1 MIKMN
6 RKMLIMNKK
15 DFEMVVEEI
24 SKDNNETI
32 EINEKALRTILSK
45 EDITTKIGE
54 GVIKE
59 GIIEISNCPKKGF
72 YTCYNT
78 EGFIDEYS
86 KKVNNMIESVLSV
99 ELEHIN
105 RNVGKTIGRRPIESL
120 PIFGKFFK

>member
-1 MIKMN
+1 MFKS
-6 RKMLIMNKK
+6 KKLLIINKK
-15 DFEMVVEEI
+15 DYDIVVEEI
-24 SKDNNETI
+24 TKDNNETV
-32 EINEKALRTILSK
+32 EINEKALRTILAK

-59 GIIEISNCPKKGF
+59 GIIEISNSPKKGF

-78 EGFIDEYS
+78 EGFIDEYG
-86 KKVNNMIESVLSV
+86 KKVNTMIDSVLSV

-120 PIFGKFFK
+120 PIFGKLFK

>member
-1 MIKMN
+1 MFNSKKLLIIN
-6 RKMLIMNKK
+6 RK

-24 SKDNNETI
+24 SKDNNETMT
-32 EINEKALRTILSK
+32 INEKALRTILSK

-59 GIIEISNCPKKGF
+59 GVIEISNCPKKGF

-78 EGFIDEYS
+78 EGFIDEYG
-86 KKVNNMIESVLSV
+86 KKVNNMIDSVLSV

>member
-15 DFEMVVEEI
+15 DYEQVIEEI
-24 SKDNNETI
+24 SKDNKETI

-45 EDITTKIGE
+45 EDITTKIGDN
-54 GVIKE
+54 VIKE
-59 GIIEISNCPKKGF
+59 GIVEISNCPKKGF

-78 EGFIDEYS
+78 EGFIDEYGR
-86 KKVNNMIESVLSV
+86 KVNHMIDSVLSV

-105 RNVGKTIGRRPIESL
+105 RNVGKTIGRRPIESF

>member
-1 MIKMN
+1 MFNNKKLLIIN
-6 RKMLIMNKK
+6 RKDYN
-15 DFEMVVEEI
+15 MVIEEI
-24 SKDNNETI
+24 TKDNNETM
-32 EINEKALRTILSK
+32 EINEKALRTILGK
-45 EDITTKIGE
+45 EDITTKIGD

-78 EGFIDEYS
+78 DGFIDEYG
-86 KKVNNMIESVLSV
+86 KKVNHMVDSVLSV

-105 RNVGKTIGRRPIESL
+105 RNIGKTLGRRPINSL